1 MIGVIAYPL
10 GLAIWLSFTDA
21 QVGESGHFI
30 GLGNYESAQTL
41 VAAVGSISVDIS
53 DSGFLF
59 AAITI
64 GVAPVAVLCAF
75 FADVYA
81 RGLGAGVID

>member
-1 MIGVIAYPL
+1 
-10 GLAIWLSFTDA
+10 
-21 QVGESGHFI
+21 
-30 GLGNYESAQTL
+30 
-41 VAAVGSISVDIS
+41 VGSTSVDIS